1 MSNNNNFLLKYFFMC
16 GVEEKIRDILK
27 INAFKEN
34 NTISPVLLS
43 SYSAEGKTEL
53 FEAIKD
59 KIREDKYLKYNIFP
73 KTADYLSNFT
83 FPENLLD
90 SPKLNLN
97 SNPFNQYIKT
107 MKSFDQVP
115 EHFCHCFQY
124 SFQIEENRED
134 ICLNFSVLLFYE
146 NVTDERDLY
155 KEQYEGSWY
164 RSFLYSKYYH
174 TFVPKALIL
183 VSSKAIFSFMK
194 NILEFLY
201 KKYINIKYTYFPIE
215 QIIINIFQKI
225 NNDNFEENLDLKMK
239 YRIYKEPIL
248 PYCDLNISF
257 FLKIFDLQDI
267 FLIAEYYFCSK
278 TIILACTK
286 VEYLF
291 PIYYIFMCLFFSL
304 NINSK
309 ERFYKLLVPDEE
321 ILQRIIFTNI
331 ATFSFIYYNGNSLD
345 ENFLLNICQRKT
357 DDVLLFELIE
367 DPNSEEEYCFT
378 KVKKILKTE
387 NDNLVKVDP
396 SKYET
401 IFPKVNALNRY
412 ILNDLI
418 VLIKNDIKEINK
430 YFDNNIKVPTFFY
443 FSFRDSKY
451 ESLRNHFIGL
461 FIKFFVINL
470 NPIKFCQKD
479 NIIEIEIMKP
489 KIYKD
494 NIVNELLDTLYSTP
508 QSDLVYKNDII
519 KNLKFENKYLKKVI
533 LLDYFLKVS
542 FMDKNREY
550 FVPKLSNDENGN
562 ENKKIDLNELFDYKN
577 IINDKKNIFYY
588 INKLQLGMLKDKN
601 KDNSIID
608 RALKFSKHI
617 EYYEKLTIRDRKN
630 EIDLINKKTSLK
642 YMMFFGE
649 NLNLHFRQFVDKNI
663 DISNN
668 RNHGNKLDL
677 TYNEKFNKYYNS
689 ILNEAEIFNDL
700 YITQIIPIENR
711 EELAAL
717 AIGLY
722 ISIYIINLLSEL
734 EPQNEYN
741 AQLLQI
747 IAKKK
752 EKLYKLFEKTKGFYG
767 KFDFLLTLLFQIV
780 FYHQS
785 NEDYTKYTNLFLKKL
800 EEENI
805 LLPIIIILMYNDNIS
820 LDFNKIKKI
829 KEKKESIKDNNNY
842 EPIKEILIYNIE
854 RNYHEHNYDIM
865 NGINNNYLCENE
877 ECSDVLSFS
886 IKQSE
891 NGDKKFNLVINPKYL
906 IIKLLKK
913 ITDNNSLFIH
923 TYNDIN
929 DIYEIAML
937 DELYFKI
944 GFFQI
949 PEEKKDSFNIL

>member
-1 MSNNNNFLLKYFFMC
+1 MSNKNNFLLKYFFMC
-16 GVEEKIRDILK
+16 GVEKKIKDILK
-27 INAFKEN
+27 INSFKED
-34 NTISPVLLS
+34 NTINPVLLS

-53 FEAIKD
+53 FEAIKN
-59 KIREDKYLKYNIFP
+59 KINEDKYLKYNIFP
-73 KTADYLSNFT
+73 KIADYLSDFV
-83 FPENLLD
+83 FPENLD
-90 SPKLNLN
+90 SPKLQLS

-124 SFQIEENRED
+124 AFQIKEDRED

-155 KEQYEGSWY
+155 KEDKERSWY
-164 RSFLYSKYYH
+164 NSFLYSQYYH
-174 TFVPKALIL
+174 TFVPKAIIL
-183 VSSKAIFSFMK
+183 VSEKPIFSFMK
-194 NILEFLY
+194 EILEFLY
-201 KKYINIKYTYFPIE
+201 KNFINKKYTYFPIE

-225 NNDNFEENLDLKMK
+225 NNENFEENLDLKMK
-239 YRIYKEPIL
+239 YRLYKEPIL

-257 FLKIFDLQDI
+257 FLKIFDLEDI
-267 FLIAEYYFCSK
+267 LLIAEYYFCSK
-278 TIILACTK
+278 TIIIACTK

-291 PIYYIFMCLFFSL
+291 PIYYIFMCLFFPL

-321 ILQRIIFTNI
+321 ILQRILFTSF
-331 ATFSFIYYNGNSLD
+331 ATFTFIYYNGNSLN
-345 ENFLLNICQRKT
+345 ENFLLNICQRKA
-357 DDVLLFELIE
+357 DDVLLYELIE
-367 DPNSEEEYCFT
+367 DPNNKDEYRLI
-378 KVKKILKTE
+378 KGKKILKIE

-396 SKYET
+396 SKYVT

-412 ILNDLI
+412 TLNDLI
-418 VLIKNDIKEINK
+418 ALIKNDIKEIIK
-430 YFDNNIKVPTFFY
+430 YFDNNIKVPTFFF
-443 FSFRDSKY
+443 FSFGDSKY

-470 NPIKFCQKD
+470 NPIKFHLKD
-479 NIIEIEIMKP
+479 NKIEIVIMNP

-494 NIVNELLDTLYSTP
+494 NLVNELLDTLYSTP

-519 KNLKFENKYLKKVI
+519 NNLKFENESLKKVI

-550 FVPKLSNDENGN
+550 FVPKLSKDEN
-562 ENKKIDLNELFDYKN
+562 ENKNNNKKLDLIELFDYNN
-577 IINDKKNIFYY
+577 IITNKKNIFYY
-588 INKLQLGMLKDKN
+588 INKLHLGILKHKN

-617 EYYEKLTIRDRKN
+617 EYYMKLTMKDRQN
-630 EIDLINKKTSLK
+630 EINLINKKTSVEF
-642 YMMFFGE
+642 MIFFGE
-649 NLNLHFRQFVDKNI
+649 NLNLHFGQFVDKKINYSNKRGQ
-663 DISNN
+663 DIE
-668 RNHGNKLDL
+668 LDL
-677 TYNEKFNKYYNS
+677 AYKEKYEKYYKS
-689 ILNEAEIFNDL
+689 ILDEAEIFYDL

-722 ISIYIINLLSEL
+722 VSIYIINLLSEL
-734 EPQNEYN
+734 EPQNKYN
-741 AQLLQI
+741 DILLLI
-747 IAKKK
+747 IKKKK

-767 KFDFLLTLLFQIV
+767 KFDFLITLLFQIV
-780 FYHQS
+780 FYHHS
-785 NEDYTKYTNLFLKKL
+785 NEDYSNYTNSMLKKL

-805 LLPIIIILMYNDNIS
+805 LPPIIIILMYNDNLS
-820 LDFNKIKKI
+820 LDYNKIKNY
-829 KEKKESIKDNNNY
+829 KEKKEINNNNY
-842 EPIKEILIYNIE
+842 EPIKETLIYEIE
-854 RNYHEHNYDIM
+854 RNYHVHNYDII
-865 NGINNNYLCENE
+865 NGINNNYICENK
-877 ECSDVLSFS
+877 ECSDILSFS
-886 IKQSE
+886 IQQTE
-891 NGDKKFNLVINPKYL
+891 NEEKMYNMIINPKYL

-913 ITDNNSLFIH
+913 IIDNNSLFIH
-923 TYNDIN
+923 TYNDKN

-949 PEEKKDSFNIL
+949 PEEQKDTFNIL

>member
-1 MSNNNNFLLKYFFMC
+1 MSNNNNYLLKYFFMC
-16 GVEEKIRDILK
+16 GIEEKIKDILK
-27 INAFKEN
+27 INAFKED
-34 NTISPVLLS
+34 NTIKPVLLS

-59 KIREDKYLKYNIFP
+59 KIREDKYLNYNIFP
-73 KTADYLSNFT
+73 QIADYLSDFD
-83 FPENLLD
+83 FPENLD

-97 SNPFNQYIKT
+97 SNPFNQYIKR
-107 MKSFDQVP
+107 MKSFAQVP
-115 EHFCHCFQY
+115 KHFCHCFQY
-124 SFQIEENRED
+124 AFQIREDRED

-155 KEQYEGSWY
+155 KEVQERYWY
-164 RSFLYSKYYH
+164 KAFLYSQYYH

-183 VSSKAIFSFMK
+183 VSEKPIFSFMK
-194 NILEFLY
+194 EILELLY
-201 KKYINIKYTYFPIE
+201 KKYIIQKYTYFPIE

-225 NNDNFEENLDLKMK
+225 NNDNFDENLDLKMK
-239 YRIYKEPIL
+239 YRLYKEPIL

-257 FLKIFDLQDI
+257 FLKIFDLEDI

-278 TIILACTK
+278 TIIIACTN

-291 PIYYIFMCLFFSL
+291 PIYYIFMCLFFPL

-321 ILQRIIFTNI
+321 ILQRVFFTSF

-345 ENFLLNICQRKT
+345 ENFLLNVCQRKT
-357 DDVLLFELIE
+357 DDILLYELIE
-367 DPNSEEEYCFT
+367 DPNNKEEYCFT

-396 SKYET
+396 SKYIT
-401 IFPKVNALNRY
+401 IFPKVSALNRY

-418 VLIKNDIKEINK
+418 VLIKNDIKEIIN

-443 FSFRDSKY
+443 FSFRDNKY

-470 NPIKFCQKD
+470 NPIKFNLKD
-479 NIIEIEIMKP
+479 NKIEIEIMNP
-489 KIYKD
+489 KIYED
-494 NIVNELLDTLYSTP
+494 NLVNELLDNLYSTP

-519 KNLKFENKYLKKVI
+519 KNLKFENTSLKKVI

-550 FVPKLSNDENGN
+550 FVPKLSKDES
-562 ENKKIDLNELFDYKN
+562 ENKDITKKLDLIELFDYKN

-588 INKLQLGMLKDKN
+588 INKLNLSIIKHKN

-608 RALKFSKHI
+608 RAFKFIKHI
-617 EYYEKLTIRDRKN
+617 EYYQKLSLRDRQK
-630 EIDLINKKTSLK
+630 EIDQIKTKTSIEF
-642 YMMFFGE
+642 MMFFGE
-649 NLNLHFRQFVDKNI
+649 NFNLHFGEFVDKNI
-663 DISNN
+663 GYSNESL
-668 RNHGNKLDL
+668 HSKELDL
-677 TYNEKFNKYYNS
+677 AKIEQFDKFEKYYKS
-689 ILNEAEIFNDL
+689 ILDEAEIFYDL

-734 EPQNEYN
+734 EPQNKYN
-741 AQLLQI
+741 DKLLLI
-747 IAKKK
+747 IKKK
-752 EKLYKLFEKTKGFYG
+752 KDKLYKLFEKTKCFYG
-767 KFDFLLTLLFQIV
+767 KFDFLISLLFQIL

-785 NEDYTKYTNLFLKKL
+785 NEDYTQYTSSLLTKL

-805 LLPIIIILMYNDNIS
+805 LPPIIIILMFNDNVSPIY
-820 LDFNKIKKI
+820 NIIKKNHD
-829 KEKKESIKDNNNY
+829 KKENMNNNNNNNY
-842 EPIKEILIYNIE
+842 EPIKETLIYDIE
-854 RNYHEHNYDIM
+854 RNHHKHHYDIM
-865 NGINNNYLCENE
+865 NGINNNYICEDE
-877 ECSDVLSFS
+877 ECSDILSFS
-886 IKQSE
+886 IRQNKDE
-891 NGDKKFNLVINPKYL
+891 DKMYNIVINPKYL

-913 ITDNNSLFIH
+913 IVDNNSLFIH
-923 TYNDIN
+923 TYNDKN

-944 GFFQI
+944 GFF
-949 PEEKKDSFNIL
+949 SNV